1 MRYVATGRV
10 HPERADVTM
19 LPPIVWTGSDGF
31 KITLSCESSQLTVV
45 LDDPPVDGFV
55 AAFLEAKQWARA
67 AVSALSFALGTGYTV
82 ELIQLVEE
90 SGAVRVFGV
99 RTEELMFAPHEPI
112 FSASIRLSAQDV
124 FFRMAL
130 VDYARAEA
138 ASSSEKSRTPPPGV
152 MPSALMTATSA
163 CRLRIASTDR
173 GPVVS
178 KDVARR
184 RPPITITPMPALP
197 TSSCD
202 VECTGD
208 HRKVTVHEA
217 LGERV
222 GGGPVGEEHAHA
234 VVYQSRRALG
244 DEALLTAITALA
256 DLELFLEGRVTLHC
270 AGA

>member
-1 MRYVATGRV
+1 VISVSISGQSSTRT
-10 HPERADVTM
+10 RA
-19 LPPIVWTGSDGF
+19 S
-31 KITLSCESSQLTVV
+31 K
-45 LDDPPVDGFV
+45 
-55 AAFLEAKQWARA
+55 
-67 AVSALSFALGTGYTV
+67 
-82 ELIQLVEE
+82 
-90 SGAVRVFGV
+90 
-99 RTEELMFAPHEPI
+99 PI
-112 FSASIRLSAQDV
+112 FPGDASTRVLAELS
-124 FFRMAL
+124 L
-130 VDYARAEA
+130 IARAEA